1 MPNKRWPRFS
11 CLLCALCTL
20 FAVCG
25 PGCSRGFKNAPVN
38 APKAR
43 ETLRTALESW
53 KKGDKDDALQ
63 SAAPP
68 IYVIDMD
75 WRAGARLRDY
85 RIVNDGE
92 EKDAHLFCPV
102 KLTLQYAGGKE
113 VTTEVTFVIATAP
126 NLAVS
131 RKVF

>member
-1 MPNKRWPRFS
+1 MQSQRWPRFS
-11 CLLCALCTL
+11 CFCCALCALAGV
-20 FAVCG
+20 FG

-38 APKAR
+38 ASRAR

-53 KKGDKDDALQ
+53 KKGEKENALQ

-75 WRAGARLRDY
+75 WRAGAKLKDY
-85 RIVNDGE
+85 RIVNNGE
-92 EKDAHLFCPV
+92 EKDAHLFCHV
-102 KLTLQYAGGKE
+102 KLTLQYGGGKE
-113 VTTEVTFVIATAP
+113 VTSEVTYVIATAP